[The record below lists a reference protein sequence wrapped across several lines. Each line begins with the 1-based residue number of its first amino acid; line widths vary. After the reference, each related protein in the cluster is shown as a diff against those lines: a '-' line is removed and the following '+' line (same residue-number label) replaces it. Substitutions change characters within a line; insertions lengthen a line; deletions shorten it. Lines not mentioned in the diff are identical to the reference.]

1 MSRQGALEDERGFTL
16 GELLITIVIMGIVF
30 AIASSSWFGALESR
44 RVDSATN
51 QLVADLRLVHSKATN
66 RLEDWRVDMDADTR
80 NYRTYR
86 KDPLTGNF
94 ALVSSSSLPERTE
107 FLPTMS
113 VPTAIVFYSAGG
125 AQITGAGGIKIAAD
139 DGSPCRV
146 IKVNSVTSRVQVSTS
161 AC

>member
-1 MSRQGALEDERGFTL
+1 LSRQGAWNDERGFTL
-16 GELLITIVIMGIVF
+16 FEVMATIVVMGIVF
-30 AIASSSWFGALESR
+30 AIASSTWFGVVESR

-51 QLVADLRLVHSKATN
+51 QVVADLRLAHSRATN
-66 RLEDWRVDMDADTR
+66 RLEDWRVEMDANTR

-94 ALVSSSSLPERTE
+94 TLVSSNSLPERTE

-113 VPTAIVFYSAGG
+113 VPTAIVFDSAGG
-125 AQITGAGGIKIAAD
+125 AQITGAGGIKTAAD

-146 IKVNSVTSRVQVSTS
+146 IEVNSVTSRTKVSTS